1 MRTLRESLM
10 DYLAMRRAL
19 GFKLRATGRALS
31 HFVSFMEKQEASFI
45 TVHLSLQWA
54 QQSSSVQP
62 STWAERLSFVR
73 GFARYCIAIDARTE
87 IPPYSLLPHRAKRA
101 RPYLYTSD
109 EVRQLLEAAL
119 NLPTVNVLKKETYY
133 CLLGLLSVSGIRI
146 SEALGLHV
154 SKVDLGAGV
163 LTVEGSKFG
172 KSRLVPLH
180 ASTQKALSDYLLCR
194 NEFLN
199 GLPSEYFFINM
210 VGKRLD
216 EGTVRRTFYLLSRQI
231 YLTAYPELM
240 GASVKRLEERW
251 EVKP

>member
-1 MRTLRESLM
+1 M
-10 DYLAMRRAL
+10 
-19 GFKLRATGRALS
+19 
-31 HFVSFMEKQEASFI
+31 
-45 TVHLSLQWA
+45 
-54 QQSSSVQP
+54 P
-62 STWAERLSFVR
+62 
-73 GFARYCIAIDARTE
+73 
-87 IPPYSLLPHRAKRA
+87 AKRA